1 MNSLKNKVHLIGNL
15 GINPEIKT
23 MSDGKKLARMTIATN
38 DSYKNSQGERI
49 NETQWHN
56 IVAWGKTAELFERY
70 TKVGSKVA
78 IEGKL
83 VSRSYTDKTGNKRQA
98 TEVVVNELLLLGSVA
113 QQ

>member
-23 MSDGKKLARMTIATN
+23 MNDGKKLARMTIATN
-38 DSYKNSQGERI
+38 DSYRNSQGERV

-98 TEVVVNELLLLGSVA
+98 TEVVVNELLLLGAVP